1 MSQCGVRVPFRARCV
16 LPPPRGG
23 AERAEAAA
31 RSRPAPAGAAQVRRG
46 RSAGAAPRGSV
57 PVPGARSRSPAM
69 AYRELVRLWHEAV
82 RAADRGHWDAALDA
96 FGGIA
101 EPPARIC
108 FNVGCV
114 QLLAGRPEAALRGGD
129 ADKPFLKQRKE
140 ELRLCWRGWGSAV
153 EPWAGSGC
161 SAHGAMEAFDKTI
174 EKDNSLA
181 VGYFQ
186 RGFVYLQLEMYE
198 EALSDYHM
206 AFSHL
211 RENPFIDYK
220 QLGLR
225 HILYAWE
232 VLYSAAAVQ
241 CHQQQWQEARVTL
254 EKAVVWRP
262 ERRTAMLEL
271 ALERVQ
277 DHLFL
282 EPMLVPLGELFRPR
296 KKEVEQLDSKDFLGK
311 PKVISSIIPND
322 EYIGFEPLR
331 PQKQGFYE
339 PSANALRDAESG
351 YHRVLSRY
359 RPDEP
364 PGPEV
369 AAGSLVFVLGR
380 AADGWATAIHDGQ
393 KLHIPSSLLEPA
405 SRMDKWKISTG
416 IPLPPAQVPPSCH
429 PVKQKPDPPGE
440 ENASVNDASAHMD
453 SKVPPRCGEASAGAD
468 RPAVLRL
475 RCECSLVLWA
485 GEAPA
490 LPALRAL
497 LRDRLAQQAQRGMLS
512 YRLLDGTELGTVLGQ
527 EDLGKVWQ
535 QLTEGSLILCCQ
547 DSDSHSGRPV
557 LYQMLAQHSYLAQ
570 GPGDL
575 EFNKGDVLDILSEVN
590 EDWLEGRCNGKTG
603 IFPKCFATQTSCDAA
618 FL

>member
-1 MSQCGVRVPFRARCV
+1 
-16 LPPPRGG
+16 
-23 AERAEAAA
+23 
-31 RSRPAPAGAAQVRRG
+31 
-46 RSAGAAPRGSV
+46 
-57 PVPGARSRSPAM
+57 M
-69 AYRELVRLWHEAV
+69 AYRELVRRWHEAV
-82 RAADRGHWDAALDA
+82 RAADRGHWDAALDT

-114 QLLAGRPEAALRGGD
+114 QLLAGRPEAALR
-129 ADKPFLKQRKE
+129 
-140 ELRLCWRGWGSAV
+140 
-153 EPWAGSGC
+153 
-161 SAHGAMEAFDKTI
+161 AFDKTI

-186 RGFVYLQLEMYE
+186 RGFVHLQLEMYE

-232 VLYSAAAVQ
+232 VLYSTAAVQ
-241 CHQQQWQEARVTL
+241 CYLQQWQEARVTL

-262 ERRTAMLEL
+262 ERRTAILEL

-339 PSANALRDAESG
+339 PGADALRDAESG

-359 RPDEP
+359 RPEEP

-416 IPLPPAQVPPSCH
+416 IPLPPAQVPPSRL
-429 PVKQKPDPPGE
+429 PLKQKPDPPGE
-440 ENASVNDASAHMD
+440 ENASVNDASAHME

-475 RCECSLVLWA
+475 RCECSLVLRA

-497 LRDRLAQQAQRGMLS
+497 LRDRLAQQAQRGTLS

-527 EDLGKVWQ
+527 EDLEKVWQ
-535 QLTEGSLILCCQ
+535 QLTDGRLTLYCQ

-557 LYQMLAQHSYLAQ
+557 LYRMLAQHSYLAQ
-570 GPGDL
+570 ELGDL
-575 EFNKGDVLDILSEVN
+575 DFSKGDVLDILSEVN
-590 EDWLEGRCNGKTG
+590 EDWLEGHCNGKTG

>member
-1 MSQCGVRVPFRARCV
+1 
-16 LPPPRGG
+16 
-23 AERAEAAA
+23 
-31 RSRPAPAGAAQVRRG
+31 
-46 RSAGAAPRGSV
+46 
-57 PVPGARSRSPAM
+57 M
-69 AYRELVRLWHEAV
+69 AYRELVRRWHEAV

-114 QLLAGRPEAALRGGD
+114 QLLAGRPEAALR
-129 ADKPFLKQRKE
+129 
-140 ELRLCWRGWGSAV
+140 
-153 EPWAGSGC
+153 
-161 SAHGAMEAFDKTI
+161 AFNKTI

-186 RGFVYLQLEMYE
+186 RGFVHLQLEMYE

-211 RENPFIDYK
+211 RQNPFIDYK

-232 VLYSAAAVQ
+232 VLYSTAAVQ
-241 CHQQQWQEARVTL
+241 CHLQQWQEARVTL

-262 ERRTAMLEL
+262 ERRAAVLEL

-339 PSANALRDAESG
+339 PSADALRDADSG
-351 YHRVLSRY
+351 YHRVLSQY
-359 RPDEP
+359 RPQEP
-364 PGPEV
+364 AGTELP
-369 AAGSLVFVLGR
+369 AGSLLFVLSR
-380 AADGWATAIHDGQ
+380 TADGWATAIHDGQ

-405 SRMDKWKISTG
+405 SRMDKWKINTG
-416 IPLPPAQVPPSCH
+416 IPLPPAQVPPSCLH
-429 PVKQKPDPPGE
+429 VKQKPDPPGE
-440 ENASVNDASAHMD
+440 ENASANDANAHTD
-453 SKVPPRCGEASAGAD
+453 SKVAPGCGEPTA

-475 RCECSLVLWA
+475 RCECSLVLRA
-485 GEAPA
+485 VPF
-490 LPALRAL
+490 LPAELLGWPYVTVQGDKLRAGL
-497 LRDRLAQQAQRGMLS
+497 QTGVKIEGGRGLGLHPNLALKEMICSVLMNSCS
-512 YRLLDGTELGTVLGQ
+512 YRLLDGTELGTVSGQ

-535 QLTEGSLILCCQ
+535 QLMDGRLTLCCQ
-547 DSDSHSGRPV
+547 DSDSHLGRPV

-575 EFNKGDVLDILSEVN
+575 EFSKGDVLDILSEVN
-590 EDWLEGRCNGKTG
+590 KDWLEGRCNGKTG

>member
-1 MSQCGVRVPFRARCV
+1 
-16 LPPPRGG
+16 
-23 AERAEAAA
+23 
-31 RSRPAPAGAAQVRRG
+31 
-46 RSAGAAPRGSV
+46 
-57 PVPGARSRSPAM
+57 M
-69 AYRELVRLWHEAV
+69 AYRELLRRWHEAV
-82 RAADRGHWDAALDA
+82 READRGHWDAALDTWSS
-96 FGGIA
+96 IA

-108 FNVGCV
+108 FNMGCV
-114 QLLAGRPEAALRGGD
+114 QLLAGRPEAALR
-129 ADKPFLKQRKE
+129 
-140 ELRLCWRGWGSAV
+140 
-153 EPWAGSGC
+153 
-161 SAHGAMEAFDKTI
+161 AFNKTI

-186 RGFVYLQLEMYE
+186 RGFVHLQLEMYE

-211 RENPFIDYK
+211 RQNPFIDYK

-232 VLYSAAAVQ
+232 VLYSIAAVQ
-241 CHQQQWQEARVTL
+241 CHLQQWQEARVTL
-254 EKAVVWRP
+254 EQAVVWRP
-262 ERRTAMLEL
+262 ERRAAVLEL

-339 PSANALRDAESG
+339 PSAGALRDAESG
-351 YHRVLSRY
+351 YQRLLSRY
-359 RPDEP
+359 RPREP
-364 PGPEV
+364 QGLEV
-369 AAGSLVFVLGR
+369 PAGSLVFVLSR

-405 SRMDKWKISTG
+405 PRMEKWKNSTG
-416 IPLPPAQVPPSCH
+416 IPLPPAQVPPSCLH
-429 PVKQKPDPPGE
+429 VKQKPDAPRE
-440 ENASVNDASAHMD
+440 QNASASDASAHVD
-453 SKVPPRCGEASAGAD
+453 SKMSPRSGEAAAGTA
-468 RPAVLRL
+468 RPVVLRL
-475 RCECSLVLWA
+475 RCECSVVLRA

-497 LRDRLAQQAQRGMLS
+497 LQDTLAQQAQQGTLS
-512 YRLLDGTELGTVLGQ
+512 YRLLDGTELGTVSGQ
-527 EDLGKVWQ
+527 EELGKVWQ
-535 QLTEGSLILCCQ
+535 QLIEGRLTLCCQ

-575 EFNKGDVLDILSEVN
+575 EFSKGDVLDILSEVN

-603 IFPKCFATQTSCDAA
+603 IFPKCFATQTSCGAA
-618 FL
+618 FP

>member
-1 MSQCGVRVPFRARCV
+1 
-16 LPPPRGG
+16 
-23 AERAEAAA
+23 
-31 RSRPAPAGAAQVRRG
+31 
-46 RSAGAAPRGSV
+46 
-57 PVPGARSRSPAM
+57 M
-69 AYRELVRLWHEAV
+69 AYRELVRRWHEAV

-114 QLLAGRPEAALRGGD
+114 QLLAGRPEAALR
-129 ADKPFLKQRKE
+129 
-140 ELRLCWRGWGSAV
+140 
-153 EPWAGSGC
+153 
-161 SAHGAMEAFDKTI
+161 AFNKTI

-186 RGFVYLQLEMYE
+186 RGFVHLQLEMYE

-232 VLYSAAAVQ
+232 VLYSTAAVQ
-241 CHQQQWQEARVTL
+241 CHLQQWQEARVTL

-262 ERRTAMLEL
+262 ERRTAILEL

-339 PSANALRDAESG
+339 PSADALRDAESG

-359 RPDEP
+359 RPEEP
-364 PGPEV
+364 SGPEV

-405 SRMDKWKISTG
+405 SRMDKW
-416 IPLPPAQVPPSCH
+416 
-429 PVKQKPDPPGE
+429 
-440 ENASVNDASAHMD
+440 
-453 SKVPPRCGEASAGAD
+453 VPPRCGEASAGTD

-475 RCECSLVLWA
+475 RCECSLVLQA

-497 LRDRLAQQAQRGMLS
+497 LRERLAQQAQRGTLS

-535 QLTEGSLILCCQ
+535 QLTEGKLTLCCQVRGLGQGLCWAPVSALLCNLYAGFSLQ

-575 EFNKGDVLDILSEVN
+575 EFSKGDVLDILSEVN
-590 EDWLEGRCNGKTG
+590 EDWLEGQCNGKTG
-603 IFPKCFATQTSCDAA
+603 IFPKCFASQTSCGAA

>member
-1 MSQCGVRVPFRARCV
+1 
-16 LPPPRGG
+16 
-23 AERAEAAA
+23 
-31 RSRPAPAGAAQVRRG
+31 
-46 RSAGAAPRGSV
+46 
-57 PVPGARSRSPAM
+57 M
-69 AYRELVRLWHEAV
+69 AYRELVRRWHEAV

-96 FGGIA
+96 LGGIA

-108 FNVGCV
+108 FNMGCV
-114 QLLAGRPEAALRGGD
+114 HLLAGRPEAALR
-129 ADKPFLKQRKE
+129 
-140 ELRLCWRGWGSAV
+140 
-153 EPWAGSGC
+153 
-161 SAHGAMEAFDKTI
+161 AFNKTI

-186 RGFVYLQLEMYE
+186 RGFVHLQLEMYE

-211 RENPFIDYK
+211 RQNPFIDYK

-232 VLYSAAAVQ
+232 VLYSTAAVQ
-241 CHQQQWQEARVTL
+241 CHLQQWQEARVTL

-262 ERRTAMLEL
+262 ERRAAVLEL

-339 PSANALRDAESG
+339 PSADALRDAESG
-351 YHRVLSRY
+351 YHRVLAQY
-359 RPDEP
+359 RPQEP
-364 PGPEV
+364 AGAELP
-369 AAGSLVFVLGR
+369 AGSLLFVLSR
-380 AADGWATAIHDGQ
+380 TADGWATAIHDGQ

-405 SRMDKWKISTG
+405 SRMDKWKINTG
-416 IPLPPAQVPPSCH
+416 IPLPPAQVPPSCLH
-429 PVKQKPDPPGE
+429 VKQKPDPPGE
-440 ENASVNDASAHMD
+440 ENASANDASAHTD
-453 SKVPPRCGEASAGAD
+453 SKVPPGRGQAAG

-475 RCECSLVLWA
+475 RCECSLVLRA
-485 GEAPA
+485 GAAPA

-497 LRDRLAQQAQRGMLS
+497 LRDTLALQAQRGTLRIQTPTWADLFSTRCWLS
-512 YRLLDGTELGTVLGQ
+512 TLTWHRDQGTWSSAREMCWISSLKVALQSCCWARLLESAVGRHWGKCGLSSTVS
-527 EDLGKVWQ
+527 
-535 QLTEGSLILCCQ
+535 GSYSGVIGLHWVLCRVKFQ
-547 DSDSHSGRPV
+547 P
-557 LYQMLAQHSYLAQ
+557 
-570 GPGDL
+570 
-575 EFNKGDVLDILSEVN
+575 
-590 EDWLEGRCNGKTG
+590 
-603 IFPKCFATQTSCDAA
+603 
-618 FL
+618 

>member
-1 MSQCGVRVPFRARCV
+1 
-16 LPPPRGG
+16 
-23 AERAEAAA
+23 
-31 RSRPAPAGAAQVRRG
+31 
-46 RSAGAAPRGSV
+46 
-57 PVPGARSRSPAM
+57 M
-69 AYRELVRLWHEAV
+69 AYRELVRRWHEAV

-114 QLLAGRPEAALRGGD
+114 QLLAGRPEAALR
-129 ADKPFLKQRKE
+129 
-140 ELRLCWRGWGSAV
+140 
-153 EPWAGSGC
+153 
-161 SAHGAMEAFDKTI
+161 AFNKTI

-186 RGFVYLQLEMYE
+186 RGFVHLQLEMYE

-211 RENPFIDYK
+211 RQNPFIDYK

-232 VLYSAAAVQ
+232 VLYSTAAVQ
-241 CHQQQWQEARVTL
+241 CHLQQWQEARVTL

-262 ERRTAMLEL
+262 ERRAAVLEL

-339 PSANALRDAESG
+339 PSADALRDADSG
-351 YHRVLSRY
+351 YHRVLSQY
-359 RPDEP
+359 RPQEP
-364 PGPEV
+364 AGTELP
-369 AAGSLVFVLGR
+369 AGSLLFVLSR
-380 AADGWATAIHDGQ
+380 TADGWATAIHDGQ

-405 SRMDKWKISTG
+405 SRMDKWKINTG
-416 IPLPPAQVPPSCH
+416 IPLPPAQVPPSCLH
-429 PVKQKPDPPGE
+429 VKQKPVLQILLGKKMPLPMMPMPTRTPSPLCKRQLSLNALLSLPPCSCVPFSVPISLDSTVHSNLPCWVVQPEGNTTE
-440 ENASVNDASAHMD
+440 EWGGWPSRHSGARSGTGSAWRGQQPLPSGHGRPAASALLGTSVGQNPGSREHAACLEGTA
-453 SKVPPRCGEASAGAD
+453 RRG
-468 RPAVLRL
+468 
-475 RCECSLVLWA
+475 LWA
-485 GEAPA
+485 GHI
-490 LPALRAL
+490 L
-497 LRDRLAQQAQRGMLS
+497 MNSCS
-512 YRLLDGTELGTVLGQ
+512 YRLLDGTELGTVSGQ

-535 QLTEGSLILCCQ
+535 QLMDGRLTLCCQ
-547 DSDSHSGRPV
+547 DSDSHLGRPV

-575 EFNKGDVLDILSEVN
+575 EFSKGDVLDILSEVN
-590 EDWLEGRCNGKTG
+590 KDWLEGRCNGKTG
-603 IFPKCFATQTSCDAA
+603 IFPKCFATQTSCD
-618 FL
+618 

>member
-393 KLHIPSSLLEPA
+393 GERQCCGWAGITGLLSHPALLHVPLQKLHIPSSLLEPA
-405 SRMDKWKISTG
+405 SRMDKWISTG

-429 PVKQKPDPPGE
+429 PVKQKPGLFP
-440 ENASVNDASAHMD
+440 
-453 SKVPPRCGEASAGAD
+453 CLC
-468 RPAVLRL
+468 AVLQIL
-475 RCECSLVLWA
+475 LGKKMPLSMMPVLTWT
-485 GEAPA
+485 
-490 LPALRAL
+490 
-497 LRDRLAQQAQRGMLS
+497 LS

>member
-1 MSQCGVRVPFRARCV
+1 
-16 LPPPRGG
+16 
-23 AERAEAAA
+23 
-31 RSRPAPAGAAQVRRG
+31 
-46 RSAGAAPRGSV
+46 
-57 PVPGARSRSPAM
+57 M
-69 AYRELVRLWHEAV
+69 AYRELVRRWHEAV
-82 RAADRGHWDAALDA
+82 RAADRGHWDAALDT

-108 FNVGCV
+108 FNMGCV
-114 QLLAGRPEAALRGGD
+114 QLLAGRPEAALR
-129 ADKPFLKQRKE
+129 
-140 ELRLCWRGWGSAV
+140 
-153 EPWAGSGC
+153 
-161 SAHGAMEAFDKTI
+161 AFNETI
-174 EKDNSLA
+174 AKDNSLA

-186 RGFVYLQLEMYE
+186 RGFVHLQLEMYE

-211 RENPFIDYK
+211 RQNPFIDYK

-232 VLYSAAAVQ
+232 VLYSTAAVQ
-241 CHQQQWQEARVTL
+241 CHLQQWQEARVTL

-262 ERRTAMLEL
+262 ERRTAILEL

-339 PSANALRDAESG
+339 PSPDALRDAESG
-351 YHRVLSRY
+351 YHRVVSRSTGVAFRLSTIGD
-359 RPDEP
+359 PIE
-364 PGPEV
+364 
-369 AAGSLVFVLGR
+369 VLGLGR
-380 AADGWATAIHDGQ
+380 VTGLLSHPALLCVPLQ

-416 IPLPPAQVPPSCH
+416 IPLPPAQVPPSRLH
-429 PVKQKPDPPGE
+429 AKQKPDPPGG
-440 ENASVNDASAHMD
+440 ENASAGDASAHMD
-453 SKVPPRCGEASAGAD
+453 SEGGDSDSPQCHFCLLSRGV
-468 RPAVLRL
+468 
-475 RCECSLVLWA
+475 
-485 GEAPA
+485 APCHCA
-490 LPALRAL
+490 RG
-497 LRDRLAQQAQRGMLS
+497 QAQSWPAKGTVKTEGGRGLGLPPGLALEEMIWSALMSPCS
-512 YRLLDGTELGTVLGQ
+512 YRLPDGTELGTVSGQ

-535 QLTEGSLILCCQ
+535 QLTDGRLTLCCQ

-557 LYQMLAQHSYLAQ
+557 LYRMLAQHSYLAQ

-575 EFNKGDVLDILSEVN
+575 EFSKGDVLDILSEVN
-590 EDWLEGRCNGKTG
+590 EDWLEGCCNGKTG
-603 IFPKCFATQTSCDAA
+603 IFPKCFATQASCG

>member
-1 MSQCGVRVPFRARCV
+1 
-16 LPPPRGG
+16 
-23 AERAEAAA
+23 
-31 RSRPAPAGAAQVRRG
+31 
-46 RSAGAAPRGSV
+46 
-57 PVPGARSRSPAM
+57 M
-69 AYRELVRLWHEAV
+69 AYRELVRRWHEAV
-82 RAADRGHWDAALDA
+82 RAADRGHWDAALDT
-96 FGGIA
+96 FGDIA

-108 FNVGCV
+108 FNMGCV
-114 QLLAGRPEAALRGGD
+114 QLLAGRPEAALR
-129 ADKPFLKQRKE
+129 
-140 ELRLCWRGWGSAV
+140 
-153 EPWAGSGC
+153 
-161 SAHGAMEAFDKTI
+161 AFDKTI

-186 RGFVYLQLEMYE
+186 RGFVHLQLEMYE

-211 RENPFIDYK
+211 RQNPFIDYK

-232 VLYSAAAVQ
+232 VLYSTAAVQ
-241 CHQQQWQEARVTL
+241 CHLQQWQEARVTL

-262 ERRTAMLEL
+262 ERRTAVLEL

-339 PSANALRDAESG
+339 PSGDALRDAESG
-351 YHRVLSRY
+351 YHRVVSRY
-359 RPDEP
+359 RAEEP
-364 PGPEV
+364 AGAEV
-369 AAGSLVFVLGR
+369 AAGSLVFVLSR

-393 KLHIPSSLLEPA
+393 
-405 SRMDKWKISTG
+405 KISTG
-416 IPLPPAQVPPSCH
+416 IPLPPAQVPPSRLH
-429 PVKQKPDPPGE
+429 LKQKPDPPGE
-440 ENASVNDASAHMD
+440 ENASAIDASAHMD
-453 SKVPPRCGEASAGAD
+453 SKVAPRCGEASPGAA

-475 RCECSLVLWA
+475 RCECSLVLRA
-485 GEAPA
+485 REAPA

-497 LRDRLAQQAQRGMLS
+497 LRDRLAQQAQRGTLS
-512 YRLLDGTELGTVLGQ
+512 YRLLDGTELGTVSGQ
-527 EDLGKVWQ
+527 DELAKVWQ
-535 QLTEGSLILCCQ
+535 QLTEGRLTLCCQ

-575 EFNKGDVLDILSEVN
+575 EFSKGDVLDILAEVN
-590 EDWLEGRCNGKTG
+590 EDWLEGCCNGKTG
-603 IFPKCFATQTSCDAA
+603 IFPKCFATQMSCGAA